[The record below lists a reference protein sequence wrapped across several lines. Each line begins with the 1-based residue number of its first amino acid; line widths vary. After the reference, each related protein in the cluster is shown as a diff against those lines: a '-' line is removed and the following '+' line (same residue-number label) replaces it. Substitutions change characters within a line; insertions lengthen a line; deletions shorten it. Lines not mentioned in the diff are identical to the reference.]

1 MKVKVTQSCPTLR
14 PHGLYSPRNS
24 PGQNTGVGSLS
35 LPQGIFPTQG
45 LNPGLPHCRWILY
58 HLSHQGSPRIP
69 EWVAYPFSR
78 GSSQPRNRA
87 RVSRTAGGSSPT
99 EPPGKPFDPV
109 HPESPRRL
117 QLAFARAVTAS
128 APHPLAHCHLPTC
141 CALSSFTASLIWAF
155 PFFIL
160 ESLYCLKKDPFG
172 TSLVVQWL
180 GLHAFTAEGPGL
192 IPSRGA

>member
-45 LNPGLPHCRWILY
+45 MNPGLPHYRRIL
-58 HLSHQGSPRIP
+58 HQLSHKGSPRIP

-87 RVSRTAGGSSPT
+87 RVSCTAGGSSPT
-99 EPPGKPFDPV
+99 EPPGKPNWRKTIK
-109 HPESPRRL
+109 S
-117 QLAFARAVTAS
+117 
-128 APHPLAHCHLPTC
+128 
-141 CALSSFTASLIWAF
+141 
-155 PFFIL
+155 FIL
-160 ESLYCLKKDPFG
+160 KFLSLTNSLSRLKSFKKGKFFTLFLRDCPIFEITSQYNACLFSLHTFG
-172 TSLVVQWL
+172 LVTNWMVTIRLGILLKISEPCSCCWL
-180 GLHAFTAEGPGL
+180 F
-192 IPSRGA
+192 ICVV